1 MTWQIRHEGSPQ
13 ARGGLELPQIIEG
26 LRDGA
31 WEPTD
36 EVIGP
41 GDRAWVA
48 IENHPQLA
56 DVVADLEPPP
66 PRAHADETHLDMN
79 ALIDVCLVLLIF
91 FMLTTSY
98 VAAVQKVVPLPTQ
111 SEKNRSAAKVLS
123 LRQVTQSMIRVEAS
137 TDKSGK
143 PAIRVQNQPVAVLR
157 DDGLTLDGAKLTEVL
172 RPYVRGEPHRTE
184 MVLDARDVRWG
195 MVIAIQD
202 AAKAAGVTVIH
213 HNVGRFGAY
222 STQTGSH
229 KAHKPRL
236 RGAYRSA

>member
-1 MTWQIRHEGSPQ
+1 MSESWQIRHEGSPQ
-13 ARGGLELPQIIEG
+13 ARSGLTLAQIVAG

-36 EVIGP
+36 EVMGP

-56 DVVADLEPPP
+56 EVAADLEPPP
-66 PRAHADETHLDMN
+66 PRVHEDETHLDMN

-98 VAAVQKVVPLPTQ
+98 AAAVQKVVPLPGV
-111 SEKNRSAAKVLS
+111 SEDKRSRAIPQLTPQ
-123 LRQVTQSMIRVEAS
+123 QVQAMIRLEAR

-143 PAIRVQNQPVAVLR
+143 PAIRVQNQLVTVFR
-157 DDGLTLDGAKLTEVL
+157 DDGQTLDGPRLTAEL
-172 RPYVRGEPHRTE
+172 RPYVQGQPHRTE
-184 MVLDARDVRWG
+184 MVLDAHDIRWG
-195 MVIAIQD
+195 LVIAIQD

-213 HNVGRFGAY
+213 YNVGKQP
-222 STQTGSH
+222 SPKT
-229 KAHKPRL
+229 
-236 RGAYRSA
+236 

>member
-1 MTWQIRHEGSPQ
+1 MSWQIRHEGSPQ
-13 ARGGLELPQIIEG
+13 AKGGLTLPQIIAG

-36 EVIGP
+36 EVMGP
-41 GDRAWVA
+41 EDRAWVA

-56 DVVADLEPPP
+56 DVAADLEPPF
-66 PRAHADETHLDMN
+66 PRTHEDETNLDMN

-98 VAAVQKVVPLPTQ
+98 VAAVQKVVPLAASP
-111 SEKNRSAAKVLS
+111 EKGKSAAKVLN
-123 LRQVTQSMIRVEAS
+123 LKQVTQYMIRVEAS
-137 TDKSGK
+137 ADKTGK
-143 PAIRVQNQPVAVLR
+143 TAIRVQNQPAAVLR
-157 DDGLTLDGAKLTEVL
+157 DDGQTLDGPRLTAVL

-184 MVLDARDVRWG
+184 MVLDARDIRWG

-213 HNVGRFGAY
+213 HNVG
-222 STQTGSH
+222 
-229 KAHKPRL
+229 K
-236 RGAYRSA
+236 